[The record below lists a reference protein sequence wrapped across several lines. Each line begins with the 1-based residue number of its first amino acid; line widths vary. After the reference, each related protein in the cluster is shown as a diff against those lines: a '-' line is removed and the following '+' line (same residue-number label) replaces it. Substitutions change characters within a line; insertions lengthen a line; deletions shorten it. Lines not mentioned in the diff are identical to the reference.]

1 MKSKEINENKIIE
14 VLVKNSSAGLDETS
28 KKKILNNINIKLRNK
43 YMKKYIFG
51 SVSLLTLVFVGLFV
65 FNTYLNKPEP
75 IVINEVVAQLKTQDT
90 STGDASMKIAVDDH
104 SSFNAAQNVLS
115 FDVLVPTT
123 VKGGQLAQV
132 QTARTFDGS
141 KSDSIY
147 TTFAVDG
154 DMYFQL
160 NEMKTDPEN
169 VYVPEDSTKVTLM
182 INGKELE
189 GYYVKFQ
196 ETDIDPNS
204 EMALYGG
211 TSSKSELSFYANGV
225 QFSIYEFGKLTQ
237 NDLVSIANSL
247 K

>member
-1 MKSKEINENKIIE
+1 MKSREINENKIIE
-14 VLVKNSSAGLDETS
+14 ALVKNSSAGLNETS
-28 KKKILNNINIKLRNK
+28 KKKILNNINIKLRND

-51 SVSLLTLVFVGLFV
+51 SVSFLTLVLVGLFV

-75 IVINEVVAQLKTQDT
+75 IVINEVVTQLKPQDNN
-90 STGDASMKIAVDDH
+90 TGDAAMKIAVDDH
-104 SSFNAAQNVLS
+104 TSFNAAQNVLS
-115 FDVLVPTT
+115 FDVLVPTV

-169 VYVPEDSTKVTLM
+169 AYVPEDSTKITLKV
-182 INGKELE
+182 NGKELE
-189 GYYVKFQ
+189 GYYVKYQ

-211 TSSKSELSFYANGV
+211 NSAKSEIGFYTNGV

-237 NDLVSIANSL
+237 SDLVEIASSL